1 MATIVMD
8 MSGHSVGHEAPEVD
22 EYGEEVLCAEW
33 NPQLAQLGEGLLAAT
48 NGHVSPDLAIVDADV
63 FLKRMYR
70 YQC

>member
-1 MATIVMD
+1 MATIVMN
-8 MSGHSVGHEAPEVD
+8 MNGHGIGHEAPEVE

-33 NPQLAQLGEGLLAAT
+33 NPQLALAGEGPLAAT
-48 NGHVSPDLAIVDADV
+48 NGHVTPDLAIVDADV

>member
-1 MATIVMD
+1 MATIVTD
-8 MSGHSVGHEAPEVD
+8 MNGNCVGPEASEVE

-33 NPQLAQLGEGLLAAT
+33 NPQLALANESPIAAT
-48 NGHVSPDLAIVDADV
+48 NGHVTPDLAIVDADV